1 MSFEFIDAD
10 LAYSNLGGQ
19 GPDDS
24 SWAPEAIRY
33 VNVGKKFIDSVG
45 TVRFDLEV
53 TAYGAYSPY
62 NSSLNTIAGRFA
74 QINLAANQQVALRAT
89 VKRSCST
96 ADSCSICNELS
107 SFAERVHCYGQGC
120 SCVGVTVVTPAACGS
135 AEKEAY
141 RRAYDCSWAS
151 DTLVLPSTVCLCVSP
166 RVVSPAHHITC
177 MCSAA
182 PTRPIACA
190 SHVRR

>member
-1 MSFEFIDAD
+1 MTIH
-10 LAYSNLGGQ
+10 
-19 GPDDS
+19 
-24 SWAPEAIRY
+24 
-33 VNVGKKFIDSVG
+33 
-45 TVRFDLEV
+45 FDLEV
-53 TAYGAYSPY
+53 TARSTYTPF
-62 NSSLNTIAGRFA
+62 NSSLNTLNGRFA

-141 RRAYDCSWAS
+141 RRAYNCSWAS
-151 DTLVLPSTVCLCVSP
+151 DTLVLPSTVRRGETSVRGCTSEV
-166 RVVSPAHHITC
+166 
-177 MCSAA
+177 CSANLSV
-182 PTRPIACA
+182 TIRFIACA
-190 SHVRR
+190 YHVRR

>member
-1 MSFEFIDAD
+1 MTIH
-10 LAYSNLGGQ
+10 
-19 GPDDS
+19 
-24 SWAPEAIRY
+24 
-33 VNVGKKFIDSVG
+33 
-45 TVRFDLEV
+45 FDLEV
-53 TAYGAYSPY
+53 TAQSTYTPF
-62 NSSLNTIAGRFA
+62 NSSLNTLNGRFA

-151 DTLVLPSTVCLCVSP
+151 DTLVLPSTVRSLLVCVI
-166 RVVSPAHHITC
+166 RCVVSPA
-177 MCSAA
+177 
-182 PTRPIACA
+182 PP
-190 SHVRR
+190 V